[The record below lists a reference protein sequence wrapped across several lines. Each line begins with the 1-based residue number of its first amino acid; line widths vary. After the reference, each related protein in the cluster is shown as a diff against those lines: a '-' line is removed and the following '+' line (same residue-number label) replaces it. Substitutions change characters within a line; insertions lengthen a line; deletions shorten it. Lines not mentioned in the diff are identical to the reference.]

1 MLKKTRTEIF
11 KKWMKYKES
20 IALNKINQ
28 IHIKTKANT
37 IETNNLNSKNQRIK
51 AKTDKTSNLDEKE
64 LYELYVNLNFI
75 FKNLICLN
83 FNY

>member
-28 IHIKTKANT
+28 IHIKSKANT
-37 IETNNLNSKNQRIK
+37 NETSNLNSKNPRIK

-64 LYELYVNLNFI
+64 LYELYVKIEIL
-75 FKNLICLN
+75 
-83 FNY
+83 